1 MKDVTHWVQSDRME
15 ATAEHCVLQPRT
27 TFEKRKKRGR
37 ERNSKS
43 HHGVQRGVVD
53 EGAGV
58 EGAVG

>member
-1 MKDVTHWVQSDRME
+1 MLK
-15 ATAEHCVLQPRT
+15 PRT
-27 TFEKRKKRGR
+27 TFEKENGS

-58 EGAVG
+58 EGALG